1 METAHVAQVGNHC
14 CSRAKIITN
23 TTCLLNKNVSGDQ
36 FGWNSAHLVLTG
48 SLTALQQII
57 STGNYVGWNPG
68 REAAK
73 RFLHSI
79 ESLQL
84 EAIQVKRFRRQWN
97 LFSSVILNYN
107 GEGSQRVLDMNAN
120 HYGTAADQQLLVFY
134 VRAERLLT
142 FLWEPHQLVTV
153 NVLPHG
159 GFQLLVW
166 REEEV
171 KSVEFLSSWH
181 DKASVE
187 FHEGSW
193 RKEIANNEQKQLML
207 QFILRQLGNNEKQC
221 RTHRH

>member
-1 METAHVAQVGNHC
+1 M
-14 CSRAKIITN
+14 
-23 TTCLLNKNVSGDQ
+23 
-36 FGWNSAHLVLTG
+36 
-48 SLTALQQII
+48 I

-79 ESLQL
+79 ESLRF

-97 LFSSVILNYN
+97 LFWSVVLNYD

-120 HYGTAADQQLLVFY
+120 HSGTAADQQLQVFY
-134 VRAERLLT
+134 VRAERSLT
-142 FLWEPHQLVTV
+142 LLWELHQLVTV

-159 GFQLLVW
+159 ERQLLVK
-166 REEEV
+166 RLEEV

-181 DKASVE
+181 DKASVQV
-187 FHEGSW
+187 HEESW

-207 QFILRQLGNNEKQC
+207 QFILRHLRNNSHLQSEEQQKSSP
-221 RTHRH
+221 HRHQREAMSNTSTLKPFIKRAYCPYNWHLTTKRKTP